1 MATRAISETLCL
13 EMPNVLVFSTLNWS
27 LSSDCHSSSPTNIQA
42 AIPINGL
49 CPNASI
55 HLGLSR
61 GLSAQ
66 HLCSLKGM
74 CLHHNDNA
82 PHLPS
87 TLPRGVSEHF
97 ANI

>member
-1 MATRAISETLCL
+1 MTTQAIPETPSL
-13 EMPNVLVFSTLNWS
+13 EMPNVLVFSILDLS
-27 LSSDCHSSSPTNIQA
+27 VSSDCHLSSPTNIQA

-82 PHLPS
+82 LHLPS
-87 TLPRGVSEHF
+87 TLPRGVSKHF